1 MATFGTK
8 NVHSALCGFQIINS
22 TQIDQERHH
31 QPGHE
36 VQVMQNPE
44 AVQLVLDLMVEQPII
59 LAVVL

>member
-1 MATFGTK
+1 MVYFNKTILL
-8 NVHSALCGFQIINS
+8 V
-22 TQIDQERHH
+22 DQEHHH

-44 AVQLVLDLMVEQPII
+44 VVRLVQDLTAEQPII